1 MARAFHTGFYPPV
14 LTMNQPLQ
22 KAVLALALAILCS
35 TSLLATYAP
44 YRPRFYPGYL
54 LLKNGDSLSGEIL
67 IPQLNY
73 SLSSYRSSDQIFV
86 KTVDSETRATKVKG
100 FRRSDIAFVRVY
112 YRVVCIRGI
121 AYSRN
126 YSPEIAYDRVDSAT
140 EPHTDYKDISYLGH
154 TYLARLLA
162 SGKADVYDLF
172 QNPEKEITDR
182 NVNSYVVPIY
192 NALFF
197 KSPVLIFK
205 GDTVE
210 RIPTRFTL
218 QLRRSRFLLRFI
230 NGRYKSHFPITY
242 FGSNL
247 DMFRYIAAGG

>member
-1 MARAFHTGFYPPV
+1 MARAFRTGFYPPL

-22 KAVLALALAILCS
+22 KAILALALSILCS

-44 YRPRFYPGYL
+44 YHPRFYPGYL

-86 KTVDSETRATKVKG
+86 RTVDSATRATKVTG
-100 FRRSDIAFVRVY
+100 FRRSDIAFVRAY
-112 YRVVCIRGI
+112 YRVVYIRGI

-140 EPHTDYKDISYLGH
+140 EPHTDYKNISYLGH

-230 NGRYKSHFPITY
+230 NKRYGMHLPITA
-242 FGSNL
+242 FTSNP
-247 DMFRYIAAGG
+247 DMFRYIAARG

>member
-1 MARAFHTGFYPPV
+1 MARDFRTGFYPPV

-22 KAVLALALAILCS
+22 KAILALALFILCS
-35 TSLLATYAP
+35 IRLWATYAP
-44 YRPRFYPGYL
+44 YHPRFYPGYL

-86 KTVDSETRATKVKG
+86 RTVDSATQATKVTG

-112 YRVVCIRGI
+112 YRVVYIRGI

-140 EPHTDYKDISYLGH
+140 EPHTDYKNISYLGH
-154 TYLARLLA
+154 TYLVRLLA
-162 SGKADVYDLF
+162 SGKADAYDLF

-205 GDTVE
+205 GDSVE

-230 NGRYKSHFPITY
+230 NKRYAMRLPITV
-242 FGSNL
+242 FTSNL
-247 DMFRYIAAGG
+247 DMFRFIGARG